1 MNTVRNMKWALWLLI
16 IANLSLIVACGQAAP
31 AVPPPAEEAVAEE
44 AASPAE
50 EPAMEME
57 SITFQAGY
65 LPQGNIS
72 FIPAYVAKEKG
83 FFEEQ
88 GLDVTI
94 EHTPPGTGAQFQLLA
109 AKNIEFITSPSD
121 THLKGIDQSDTPF
134 VAVITLGHAAD
145 HALMVL
151 DNGEIEN
158 LADVKGKLVGYKF
171 QPDPW
176 LLSMLTAVDL
186 SLDDVQLVPVGFDPR
201 VLLPES
207 GEGKVDALQV
217 FKSNEPNI
225 LTHEGHPVKVFYPED
240 FGVHFLGQNILTH
253 RDFITERPEM
263 VQHFVKAFLK
273 GLEYS
278 VDPANTE
285 EVVDIIIQY
294 AGKDAD
300 RDHNRFIY
308 QTEIEPSYITGP
320 GTGEVGLGYA
330 TDEEWQDMIDI
341 MLEFGGIENEIP
353 LDQVVD
359 MQFVKA
365 AYNNG
370 ELIWP

>member
-1 MNTVRNMKWALWLLI
+1 MKWALWLLI
-16 IANLSLIVACGQAAP
+16 IGLLSLIMACGQAAP
-31 AVPPPAEEAVAEE
+31 AAPPPAEEAVAEE

-50 EPAMEME
+50 EPEPALEME

-94 EHTPPGTGAQFQLLA
+94 EHTPPGTGAQFQQLA

-121 THLKGIDQSDTPF
+121 THLKGIDQSGTPF
-134 VAVITLGHAAD
+134 IAVITLGHAAD

-151 DNGEIEN
+151 DNGEIEK
-158 LADVKGKLVGYKF
+158 LEDIKGKLVGYKF

-176 LLSMLTAVDL
+176 LLSMLTSVDL
-186 SLDDVQLVPVGFDPR
+186 SLDDVELVPVGFDPR

-217 FKSNEPNI
+217 FKSNEPDI

-263 VQHFVKAFLK
+263 VQRFVKAFLK

-285 EVVDIIIQY
+285 EVVDIILMY

-330 TDEEWQDMIDI
+330 TDQEWQDMIAV
-341 MLEFGGIENEIP
+341 MLEFGGIEKEIP

-359 MQFVKA
+359 MQFVEA
-365 AYNNG
+365 AYENG
-370 ELIWP
+370 KLIWP